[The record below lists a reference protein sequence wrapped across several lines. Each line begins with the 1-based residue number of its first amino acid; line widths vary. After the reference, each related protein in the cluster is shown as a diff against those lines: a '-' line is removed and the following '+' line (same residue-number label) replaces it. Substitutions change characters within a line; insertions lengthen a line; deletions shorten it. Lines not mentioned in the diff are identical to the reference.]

1 VSPSIPFEE
10 ETIMQPSLRT
20 ATPLAAALAVL
31 AACTER
37 PTAPVASTLEAA
49 PRYGALAAEVTH
61 TVRLMD
67 ACDPRT
73 FTPCARD
80 AGGGVSSDSF
90 FEQLRATGQV
100 GAWHMSPAQVNALVG
115 QTLLAINAGGRQHTF
130 TEVEEFGGGIVPI
143 LNQLSGNPTP
153 APECVAPGGIELLD
167 PGESTSEVLDEE
179 GTERYQCCI
188 HPWMRMTL
196 AVREH

>member
-1 VSPSIPFEE
+1 
-10 ETIMQPSLRT
+10 MQPSRRSP
-20 ATPLAAALAVL
+20 AAPLAAALVLL

-37 PTAPVASTLEAA
+37 TTAPATSTLEAG
-49 PRYGALAAEVTH
+49 PRYVALAADVTH

-80 AGGGVSSDSF
+80 AGGGVSSDNF
-90 FEQLRATGQV
+90 FRQLEATGQV
-100 GAWHMSPAQVNALVG
+100 GAWHMAPALVNALVG
-115 QTLLAINAGGRQHTF
+115 QTLLAVNVGGRQHTF
-130 TEVEEFGGGIVPI
+130 TEVEQFGGGIVPI
-143 LNQLSGNPTP
+143 LNQLSGNTTP
-153 APECVAPGGIELLD
+153 AAECLALAPSDLLD

-179 GTERYQCCI
+179 GTELYQCCI

-196 AVREH
+196 QVHEH

>member
-1 VSPSIPFEE
+1 
-10 ETIMQPSLRT
+10 MQRLLRN
-20 ATPLAAALAVL
+20 AAAPLTAALALL

-37 PTAPVASTLEAA
+37 TTAPLTATLDVA
-49 PRYGALAAEVTH
+49 PQYGALAADVTH

-80 AGGGVSSDSF
+80 AGGGVSSDNF
-90 FEQLRATGQV
+90 FKQLEATGQV
-100 GAWHMSPAQVNALVG
+100 GAWHFAPAQANALVG
-115 QTLLAINAGGRQHTF
+115 QTLLAINVGGRQHTF

-143 LNQLSGNPTP
+143 LNQLSGNTTR
-153 APECVAPGGIELLD
+153 AAECTALSPGDFLD

-179 GTERYQCCI
+179 GTELYQCCI

-196 AVREH
+196 QVREH